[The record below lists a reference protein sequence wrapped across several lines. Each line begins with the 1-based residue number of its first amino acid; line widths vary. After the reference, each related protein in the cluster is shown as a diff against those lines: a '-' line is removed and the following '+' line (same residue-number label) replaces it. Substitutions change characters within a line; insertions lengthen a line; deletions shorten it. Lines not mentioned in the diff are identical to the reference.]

1 MHDDIVDRPEDLSPE
16 GAPLERSE
24 VFAIGVSATLVA
36 LAVLWAAAALVPSAP
51 FPPLAIAAAVL
62 RLVPGDVATF
72 FIETI
77 GHFARLSLAIGAT
90 LGTALVGAWAL
101 VGTRSQERTRPFL
114 AATVLGAL
122 SVLAVLAGPAND
134 ERPIPLTIV
143 TVLALVTYLTIAR
156 RLERRVRARS
166 QAHAARRDALRYG
179 FGLATGVALGGGAL
193 GWVASRFGGPDTDV
207 DIVAAASPLPLP
219 SSDGFPSVPGLS
231 SEITSVNDHY
241 EVDINLVPPIVQAD
255 SWTLKVGGLVTQPL
269 ELTFSELQGR
279 FEVVE
284 EYQTLSCISN
294 EVGGDLVGHSLWGGV
309 RLRDVLE
316 AAGADE
322 SAVDVV
328 FRAADGYEDS
338 IPLDVALDPQVLVA
352 VSQNRE
358 PLTQRHG
365 FPCRIRVPKIFGM
378 KNVKWLT
385 EIEVV
390 AEDYRG
396 YWMDRGWSDE
406 AEVRT
411 SSRMDVPLSGESVTV
426 GDAIWVAGVAW
437 AGDRG
442 ISKVEFSADG
452 GETWQEAQLKEPL
465 GPYSWT
471 LWALRWT
478 PAEAGTFELSCRA
491 SDGTGRAQ
499 DTSEQP
505 PHPSGSTGLHRVAV
519 QVV

>member
-1 MHDDIVDRPEDLSPE
+1 MHDEFVDQPEELHQGTP
-16 GAPLERSE
+16 PLARSE
-24 VFAIGVSATLVA
+24 AFAIGASATLVA
-36 LAVLWAAAALVPSAP
+36 LAVLWAAAALLPAAP
-51 FPPLAIAAAVL
+51 FPPLEIAAAVL

-77 GHFARLSLAIGAT
+77 GHLARLSLAVGAVV
-90 LGTALVGAWAL
+90 GTVFFGAWAL
-101 VGTRSQERTRPFL
+101 VRTRSGESLRPLL
-114 AATVLGAL
+114 AALLLGAA
-122 SVLAVLAGPAND
+122 SVLAVVAGPGNQ
-134 ERPIPLTIV
+134 ERLVP
-143 TVLALVTYLTIAR
+143 LALVTGLAVATYFLVAR
-156 RLERRVRARS
+156 RLERKLKVAP
-166 QAHAARRDALRYG
+166 AGDTARRDALRYG
-179 FGLATGVALGGGAL
+179 VGLGAGLALGGGVL
-193 GWVASRFGGPDTDV
+193 GWIASRFGGPDTDV
-207 DIVAAASPLPLP
+207 AIVAPASPLPLP
-219 SSDGFPSVPGLS
+219 SSDGFPSIPGLS
-231 SEITSVNDHY
+231 TEITSVDSHY

-255 SWTLKVGGLVTQPL
+255 SWTLRVGGLVTTPL
-269 ELTFSELQGR
+269 ALSFAELQSR

-294 EVGGDLVGHSLWGGV
+294 EVGGNLVGHSLWGGV

-316 AAGADE
+316 AAGADRD
-322 SAVDVV
+322 AIDVV
-328 FRAADGYEDS
+328 FRAADGYSDS

-390 AEDYRG
+390 DEDYRG

-411 SSRMDVPLSGESVTV
+411 SSRMDVPVSGTSFSV
-426 GDAIWVAGVAW
+426 GDEVWVAGVAW

-442 ISKVEFSADG
+442 ISKVEVSSD
-452 GETWQEAQLKEPL
+452 GETWQAAQLKEPL

-471 LWALRWT
+471 LWALRWSPT
-478 PAEAGTFELSCRA
+478 QAGPVVLSCRA
-491 SDGTGRAQ
+491 SDGTGRVQ
-499 DTSEQP
+499 DAAEQP
-505 PHPSGSTGLHRVAV
+505 PHPSGSTGLHRVPV
-519 QVV
+519 EVV

>member
-1 MHDDIVDRPEDLSPE
+1 MHDEVVDIPEEPQRERPSSD
-16 GAPLERSE
+16 RSE
-24 VFAIGVSATLVA
+24 AFAIGASATLVA
-36 LAVLWAAAALVPSAP
+36 LAVLWTAAALWPAAP
-51 FPPLAIAAAVL
+51 FPPLEIASAVL

-77 GHFARLSLAIGAT
+77 GHFARLSLAVGAVV
-90 LGTALVGAWAL
+90 GTVFFGAWAL
-101 VGTRSQERTRPFL
+101 VRTRSGETLRPLL
-114 AATVLGAL
+114 AAL
-122 SVLAVLAGPAND
+122 VLAAASVMAVIAGPGD
-134 ERPIPLTIV
+134 SEQPLPLVVV
-143 TVLALVTYLTIAR
+143 TALAVATYFWVVR
-156 RLERRVRARS
+156 RLERRLSEAEPG
-166 QAHAARRDALRYG
+166 HTARRDVLRYG
-179 FGLATGVALGGGAL
+179 LGLGAGLSLGGGVL

-207 DIVAAASPLPLP
+207 DIVAPASPQPLP
-219 SSDGFPSVPGLS
+219 SSSGFPSVPGLS
-231 SEITSVNDHY
+231 TEVTSVDIHY

-255 SWTLKVGGLVTQPL
+255 TWRLKVGGLVSTPL
-269 ELTFSELQGR
+269 ELSFAELQSR

-309 RLRDVLE
+309 RLRDVLR
-316 AAGADE
+316 AAGADMD
-322 SAVDVV
+322 AIDVV
-328 FRAADGYEDS
+328 FRAADGYSDS

-385 EIEVV
+385 GIEVV
-390 AEDYRG
+390 DEDYRG

-411 SSRMDVPLSGESVTV
+411 SSRMDVPLGGTSVPV
-426 GDAIWVAGVAW
+426 GDAVWVAGVAW

-442 ISKVEFSADG
+442 ISKVEVSSDG
-452 GETWQEAQLKEPL
+452 TTWQEAQLKEPL

-478 PAEAGTFELSCRA
+478 PTEVGPTVLSCRA
-491 SDGTGRAQ
+491 SDGTGRVQEAA
-499 DTSEQP
+499 EQP
-505 PHPSGSTGLHRVAV
+505 PHPSGSTGLHRV
-519 QVV
+519 QVEVV